1 VLNYISTHKN
11 LQRKHQPGE
20 RERERERSVIQ
31 YDQIQNM
38 YFTFTVEFE
47 FEDFFLDG
55 FDFILQDSLLKNEVL
70 DFRLLRERRATIEQ
84 KITVL

>member
-1 VLNYISTHKN
+1 
-11 LQRKHQPGE
+11 
-20 RERERERSVIQ
+20 
-31 YDQIQNM
+31 M

-84 KITVL
+84 KIAVL